1 MQTNLKLIESK
12 IEALNSGHKF
22 FNTAKKL
29 RIEYYADI
37 QDRIENLPVDRIE
50 GFDFNI
56 EVLNLAF
63 ELEKLDFI
71 QKNLWKLIGIER
83 HAYAPELN
91 KILINGLEIKAP
103 KVDNMEKAVKFLCNN
118 WSLENLKQL
127 KKLKA
132 N

>member
-1 MQTNLKLIESK
+1 MQTNFKLIESK
-12 IEALNSGHKF
+12 INGLNSKHKF

-29 RIEYYADI
+29 RIEYYSDI
-37 QDRIENLPVDRIE
+37 QDRLENLPLDRIE
-50 GFDFNI
+50 GFNFNI

-71 QKNLWKLIGIER
+71 EKKLWKLIGIER

-91 KILINGLEIKAP
+91 KILINGLEINAP
-103 KVDNMEKAVKFLCNN
+103 KVDNMEKAVKFLCEH
-118 WSLENLKQL
+118 WSLERLKQL

>member
-1 MQTNLKLIESK
+1 METNFKLIESK
-12 IEALNSGHKF
+12 INGLNSKHKF

-29 RIEYYADI
+29 RIEYYSDI

-63 ELEKLDFI
+63 DLEKLHFI
-71 QKNLWKLIGIER
+71 KTKLWSLISIEA

-91 KILINGLEIKAP
+91 KLFVNGLEIKAP
-103 KVDNMEKAVKFLCNN
+103 KVNSMETAVKFLCNN
-118 WSLENLKQL
+118 WSLESLKQL

>member
-1 MQTNLKLIESK
+1 METNFKLIESR
-12 IEALNSGHKF
+12 INGLNSPHKF

-29 RIEYYADI
+29 RIEYYSDI
-37 QDRIENLPVDRIE
+37 KDRIENLPVDRIE
-50 GFDFNI
+50 GFDFRLEI
-56 EVLNLAF
+56 LNLAF
-63 ELEKLDFI
+63 DLEKLDFI
-71 QKNLWKLIGIER
+71 EKKLWKLIGIER

-103 KVDNMEKAVKFLCNN
+103 KVDNMETAVKFLCNN
-118 WSLENLKQL
+118 WSLESLKQL

>member
-1 MQTNLKLIESK
+1 METNFKLIESK
-12 IEALNSGHKF
+12 INGLNSKHKF

-29 RIEYYADI
+29 RIEYYSDI
-37 QDRIENLPVDRIE
+37 QDRLENLSIDRIE
-50 GFDFNI
+50 GFNFNI

-63 ELEKLDFI
+63 DLEKLDFI
-71 QKNLWKLIGIER
+71 EKKLWKLIGIER

-103 KVDNMEKAVKFLCNN
+103 KVNSMETAVKFLSNN
-118 WSLENLKQL
+118 WSLESLKQL

>member
-1 MQTNLKLIESK
+1 METNFKLIESK
-12 IEALNSGHKF
+12 INGLNSKHKF

-29 RIEYYADI
+29 RIEYYSDI
-37 QDRIENLPVDRIE
+37 QDRLENLSIDRIE
-50 GFDFNI
+50 GFNFNI

-63 ELEKLDFI
+63 DLEKLDFI
-71 QKNLWKLIGIER
+71 EKKLWKLIGIER

-103 KVDNMEKAVKFLCNN
+103 KVNSMETAVKFLSNN
-118 WSLENLKQL
+118 WSLESLNQL